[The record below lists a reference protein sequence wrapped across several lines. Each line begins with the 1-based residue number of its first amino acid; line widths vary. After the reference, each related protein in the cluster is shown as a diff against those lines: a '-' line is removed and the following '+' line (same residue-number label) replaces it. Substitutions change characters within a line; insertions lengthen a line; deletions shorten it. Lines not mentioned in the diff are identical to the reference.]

1 MKKIISLI
9 LVVVAVL
16 SMTSCGSSTHS
27 STTALTPTLEM
38 RMSDLQFLGEA
49 DISCEYTTYLG
60 LFKRIN
66 KVNGEDYIPGNDV
79 TVSKGSG
86 LINALTSS
94 LKGKGMNL
102 AAAKVLNK
110 YPDAT
115 YLQVVIDTKK
125 VDRMFLGS
133 VTTRTARVRAY
144 KFKN

>member
-9 LVVVAVL
+9 LVVVALL

-27 STTALTPTLEM
+27 STTGLTPRLEM
-38 RMSDLQFLGEA
+38 RMTDLQFLGETE
-49 DISCEYTTYLG
+49 ISCEYTTYLG

-66 KVNGEDYIPGNDV
+66 KVNGEEYVPGNDF

-86 LINALTSS
+86 LFNSLTSA

-102 AAAKVLNK
+102 AAAKVLSM